1 MSSQAHSTS
10 EPVVAIT
17 PARTES
23 SMPYRILISVGLA
36 IGAVLGLG
44 GSFLPAGPP
53 QNIALV
59 LSSLGLIMGSALFAA
74 WFAGRGHSIVA
85 VGFALLALAESI
97 SFSGIFLVA
106 SAPTFPGAYTFAA
119 GVALYA
125 VALPLASVP
134 SAFPL
139 WTRIVGTL
147 AAIPFAAHA
156 LLWLLGRS
164 PAPSGPLA
172 SIGYVLF
179 TVATVGWM
187 ITVLRA
193 APSSQR

>member
-1 MSSQAHSTS
+1 MSEA
-10 EPVVAIT
+10 VVANT
-17 PARTES
+17 PASIES
-23 SMPYRILISVGLA
+23 SMPYRILIVVGLA
-36 IGAVLGLG
+36 IGAVLGFG
-44 GSFLPAGPP
+44 GNFLPAGPP
-53 QNIALV
+53 QNIVLV

-74 WFAGRGHSIVA
+74 WFARRGHSIVA

-97 SFSGIFLVA
+97 SFSGLFLLA
-106 SAPTFPGAYTFAA
+106 SAPTFPAAYTFAA
-119 GVALYA
+119 GVA
-125 VALPLASVP
+125 P
-134 SAFPL
+134 AFPL

-172 SIGYVLF
+172 SIGYVLL

-187 ITVLRA
+187 ITALRA